1 MSIINYQSSSCHPIS
16 PLQGSWR
23 GLLIIIFLL
32 CIISCREEVS
42 MVQRHDV
49 DSLNLLAYRTRYVGL
64 DSTLKYSQMA
74 YDASL
79 APDGSLYREGRA
91 DALANLAFVEYMKMD
106 YDSATALYTQ
116 SAELSK
122 NIITKAVADVGLM
135 KICHITGRNDEFLD
149 YRHEAELKLNRLAE
163 SVDEMQLSPMQFTF
177 LNYAQSEFHFASAT
191 YYNSI
196 LHPELADAEM
206 GAVTNDMGMVNFD
219 IAQLSRYYILQGDYE
234 TGRELGM
241 KFNLTYMLASASQHI
256 AHQLINDRDPLFTDT
271 ISPFAL
277 YIAQDA
283 LRLFREYGSLYSR
296 AVTYLTI
303 SDYYARTN
311 MLEVALDTATK
322 ALEFVNIQ
330 HMGIYGDD
338 IDFLTPYSSRD
349 DVEPTELTWLKRKDI
364 SCAWEW
370 IANIRKH
377 LSKLFGQMGMRA
389 AADYN
394 QHVYLSILDNIRQD
408 KRLEHQIEE
417 LQEAKADQT
426 SWAWAIAI
434 LSVLVFVAIF
444 LYLRHLKQATERSY
458 ANDINNVEA
467 SFRKWMEENE
477 ALYSSLEERE
487 KMIDSETY
495 IHEQHIAENK
505 RSYID
510 KCTSLS
516 LVYSITPFL
525 DRAINELNKLKTTRE
540 TDEVRTERIAYV
552 SELID
557 RINLYN
563 EVLSHW
569 IKVRQGMVN
578 LNIENFELQP
588 LLDTLCKN
596 RTSFTNK
603 NLTLNVSETDAV
615 VKADRPLTLF
625 MMNTL
630 LDNARKYTPEGGE
643 VGIIVTPSDD
653 YVEISV
659 TDTGPGLSEEDV
671 RTICQEKVY
680 DSSQIGDVEH
690 DENLKRSKGFGFG
703 LMNCK
708 GIIDK
713 YKKTNPI
720 FAVCTFNIESQ
731 LGKGSRFYFRL
742 PKGVMKAMLLLLMFI
757 PAFIGM
763 GAQNHEVA
771 DTAIVSMTQQA
782 KHEQVEKE
790 QIYESLKKDNAA
802 SQTFII
808 VALMLVTIAFV
819 VVLVVYY
826 RIHMLPVFNMRQL
839 MQFNKRLFESENP
852 DLLELAYSG
861 VNDIKAVDGIAL
873 GIMQNE
879 ASQLVVRMSKEC
891 PMADAVESISHH
903 SFETAKEMT
912 VTDGILRTYLLKVPA
927 VSQDDEADHAADIIV
942 GVLTVVFHNA
952 SLSSQDERIIQLIA
966 EQLAKYVYFS
976 DTKVES
982 QRVELQLKEDEKLR
996 AEKEENTIHIQ
1007 NMVLDNCLSAIKHE
1021 TMYYPNRIRQLLD
1034 EAQQKQTMP
1043 DDEKIAQL
1051 SELINY
1057 YKDVFSLLSAC
1068 AARQLD
1074 NVMFKRKTIP
1084 VSDLAQYAKK
1094 SMKRIAKKQD
1104 VDIDF
1109 QADTASR
1116 LKVVG
1121 DQQMLEYLIDNL
1133 ISAALTVQQD
1143 RTIRLA
1149 FDRYDQ
1155 FVRIT
1160 FTDDEVRK
1168 SESELSTLFYP
1179 EHLRY
1184 DEDNDRLIGVEYMVC
1199 RQIVREHDEY
1209 GGRRGCRI
1217 IASPTEHGYKMEIM
1231 INGS

>member
-1 MSIINYQSSSCHPIS
+1 MVD
-16 PLQGSWR
+16 
-23 GLLIIIFLL
+23 
-32 CIISCREEVS
+32 VS
-42 MVQRHDV
+42 QRHEV
-49 DSLNLLAYRTRYVGL
+49 DSLNLLAYHTRYVGL
-64 DSTLKYSQMA
+64 DTTMKYSKMA
-74 YDASL
+74 YEASL
-79 APDGSLYREGRA
+79 KADGTLYREGRA
-91 DALANLAFVEYMKMD
+91 DALSNLAFVQYMLMD

-122 NIITKAVADVGLM
+122 NIITQAVADIGLM
-135 KICHITGRNDEFLD
+135 KICYITGRNDEFLD
-149 YRHEAELKLNRLAE
+149 YRHEAEMKLKRLSE
-163 SVDEMQLSPMQFTF
+163 SVDEMQLLPMQFTF
-177 LNYAQSEFHFASAT
+177 LNYAKSEFHFASAT
-191 YYNSI
+191 YYKGI

-206 GAVTNDMGMVNFD
+206 DAVTNDMGIVNFD

-256 AHQLINDRDPLFTDT
+256 ANQLINERDPFFADT

-338 IDFLTPYSSRD
+338 IDFLTPYSSRE
-349 DVEPTELTWLKRKDI
+349 DVEPTEITWLKRKDI

-377 LSKLFGQMGMRA
+377 LSQLFEQMGMGA
-389 AADYN
+389 AAQYN
-394 QHVYLSILDNIRQD
+394 RNIYLTILENTRQD
-408 KRLEHQIEE
+408 KRLEFQIEE
-417 LQEAKADQT
+417 LERAKADQT
-426 SWAWAIAI
+426 TWAWIVAI
-434 LSVLVFVAIF
+434 LSVLMYVAIF
-444 LYLRHLKQATERSY
+444 MYLRHQKRVTEKSY

-467 SFRKWMEENE
+467 SFRKWMDENE
-477 ALYSSLEERE
+477 ALYSSLEEKE
-487 KMIDSETY
+487 KMVDSETY

-525 DRAINELNKLKTTRE
+525 DRAINELNKLKSVDE
-540 TDEVRTERIAYV
+540 TDDVRTERVAYV

-557 RINLYN
+557 RITLYN

-578 LNIENFELQP
+578 LNIENFEIQP

-603 NLTLNVSETDAV
+603 GLTLNVTETDAV
-615 VKADRPLTLF
+615 VKADKALTLF

-643 VGIIVTPSDD
+643 VGIDVQQSEE

-659 TDTGPGLSEEDV
+659 TDTGRGLSQEDV

-720 FAVCTFNIESQ
+720 FSVCTFNIESE

-742 PKGVMKAMLLLLMFI
+742 PKGVVRALFVILMSLPVFTKAD
-757 PAFIGM
+757 
-763 GAQNHEVA
+763 AQNTAVA
-771 DTAIVSMTQQA
+771 DTAIVSVMQKV
-782 KHEQVEKE
+782 KHEQAE
-790 QIYESLKKDNAA
+790 QEQVYESLKKANAT

-808 VALMLVTIAFV
+808 VALMLVTIGFV
-819 VVLVVYY
+819 IFLVVYY
-826 RIHMLPVFNMRQL
+826 RIHMLPIFNMRQL
-839 MQFNKRLFESENP
+839 MQFNKRLFESDNP
-852 DLLELAYSG
+852 DLLELVYTG
-861 VNDIKAVDGIAL
+861 INDIKAVDGIAL

-879 ASQLVVRMSKEC
+879 ASQLVIRMSTNC
-891 PMADAVESISHH
+891 PTPDTVESLTRH
-903 SFETAKEMT
+903 SFEMEKEMT
-912 VTDGILRTYLLKVPA
+912 VRDGLVRTYLLALPLA
-927 VSQDDEADHAADIIV
+927 SQDEETTKDSVV
-942 GVLTVVFHNA
+942 GVLTAVFHNA
-952 SLSSQDERIIQLIA
+952 SLSTDDEKIIQLIA
-966 EQLAKYVYFS
+966 EQVAKYVYFS
-976 DTKVES
+976 DTKVEN

-1034 EAQQKQTMP
+1034 EAQQKQRMP
-1043 DDEKIAQL
+1043 DEENIGQL

-1084 VSDLAQYAKK
+1084 VSVLAQYAQK
-1094 SMKRIAKKQD
+1094 SMKRMAKKLD

-1109 QADTASR
+1109 EVDTDSR

-1121 DQQMLEYLIDNL
+1121 DQQMLEYLMDNL
-1133 ISAALTVQQD
+1133 ISAALTVHQD
-1143 RTIRLA
+1143 RTIRLT

-1160 FTDDEVRK
+1160 FLDNEVRK
-1168 SESELSTLFYP
+1168 EEKELTHLFYP
-1179 EHLRY
+1179 EHIRY

-1217 IASPTEHGYKMEIM
+1217 IASPTEQGYKIEIM
-1231 INGS
+1231 INGF

>member
-1 MSIINYQSSSCHPIS
+1 MKKKWIIPCVV
-16 PLQGSWR
+16 L
-23 GLLIIIFLL
+23 LL
-32 CIISCREEVS
+32 CSCIVGCSDGVDVS
-42 MVQRHDV
+42 FRHEV
-49 DSLNLLAYRTRYVGL
+49 DSLNLLAYRTRYMGL
-64 DSTLKYSQMA
+64 DTTAKYAQMA
-74 YDASL
+74 FDASMK
-79 APDGSLYREGRA
+79 ADGSMYKEGRA
-91 DALANLAFVEYMKMD
+91 DALLNLAFVQYMLMD
-106 YDSATALYTQ
+106 YDSATALYTE

-122 NIITKAVADVGLM
+122 NIITQAVADIGLM

-149 YRHEAELKLNRLAE
+149 YRHEAETKLKRLSE
-163 SVDEMQLSPMQFTF
+163 SLDEMTLSPMQFTF
-177 LNYAQSEFHFASAT
+177 LNYAKSEFHFASAT
-191 YYNSI
+191 YYNGI

-206 GAVTNDMGMVNFD
+206 EAVMNDMGIVNFD
-219 IAQLSRYYILQGDYE
+219 VAQMARFYILQGDYE

-256 AHQLINDRDPLFTDT
+256 ANRIVNNADPLYGDS
-271 ISPFAL
+271 IPSFAL
-277 YIAQDA
+277 FIAQDA

-296 AVTYLTI
+296 AITYLTI
-303 SDYYARTN
+303 SDYYAQSG

-330 HMGIYGDD
+330 HMGMYGDD
-338 IDFLTPYSSRD
+338 VDFLTPYSSHD
-349 DVEPTELTWLKRKDI
+349 DVEPTELTWLNRKDI

-377 LSKLFGQMGMRA
+377 LSMLFERMNMQA

-394 QHVYLSILDNIRQD
+394 KHIYLTILDNTRQD

-417 LQEAKADQT
+417 LEKAKADQT
-426 SWAWAIAI
+426 TWAWIVAI

-444 LYLRHLKQATERSY
+444 LYIRHQKRATERSY
-458 ANDINNVEA
+458 TNDINNVEA
-467 SFRKWMEENE
+467 SFKKWMDENE
-477 ALYSSLEERE
+477 ALYNSLSERE
-487 KMIDSETY
+487 KLIDSETY

-510 KCTSLS
+510 RCTSLS

-525 DRAINELNKLKTTRE
+525 DRAINELNKLNTSQE
-540 TDEVRTERIAYV
+540 TDEVRTERISYL

-563 EVLSHW
+563 EVLAHW

-578 LNIENFELQP
+578 LDIENFELQP
-588 LLDTLCKN
+588 LLETLSKN
-596 RTSFTNK
+596 RNSFTNK
-603 NLTLNVSETDAV
+603 GLTLHVADTDAV
-615 VKADRPLTLF
+615 VKADRALTLF

-643 VGIIVTPSDD
+643 VGIDVESKDE
-653 YVEISV
+653 YVEIAV
-659 TDTGPGLSEEDV
+659 RDTGRGLSQEDI

-680 DSSQIGDVEH
+680 DSSQIGDVAH
-690 DENLKRSKGFGFG
+690 DETLKQNKGFGFG

-713 YKKTNPI
+713 YKKTNAV
-720 FAVCTFNIESQ
+720 FSVCTFNIESE

-742 PKGVMKAMLLLLMFI
+742 PKGVVRALIVLFMLI
-757 PAFIGM
+757 PAFTM
-763 GAQNHEVA
+763 MNAQTPGATE
-771 DTAIVSMTQQA
+771 TTIVSKMRQSKQ
-782 KHEQVEKE
+782 EQVSQE
-790 QIYESLKKDNAA
+790 QAYESLKRSNAA

-808 VALMLVTIAFV
+808 LALMLVTIAFV
-819 VVLVVYY
+819 VFLVIYY
-826 RIHMLPVFNMRQL
+826 RVHMLPVFNMRQL
-839 MQFNKRLFESENP
+839 MQFSKRLFEGENP
-852 DLLELAYSG
+852 DLLELVYG
-861 VNDIKAVDGIAL
+861 GINDIKAVDGIAL
-873 GIMQNE
+873 GIVQNE
-879 ASQLVVRMSKEC
+879 TSQLMVRMSANC
-891 PMADAVESISHH
+891 PTPDTVESLTRH
-903 SFETAKEMT
+903 SFEMEKEMT
-912 VTDGILRTYLLKVPA
+912 VRDGLVRTYLLKINNASP
-927 VSQDDEADHAADIIV
+927 DDEETAGDRTVV

-952 SLSSQDERIIQLIA
+952 SLSKQDERIIQLIA

-976 DTKVES
+976 DTKVEN
-982 QRVELQLKEDEKLR
+982 QKVELQLKEDEKLR

-1034 EAQQKQTMP
+1034 DAQEKQTLP

-1084 VSDLAQYAKK
+1084 VSTLAQYAMK
-1094 SMKRIAKKQD
+1094 SMRRMAKKQD

-1109 QADTASR
+1109 VVDTDSQ

-1121 DQQMLEYLIDNL
+1121 DQQMLEYLMDNL
-1133 ISAALTVQQD
+1133 ISAALTIQQD
-1143 RTIRLA
+1143 RKIRLS
-1149 FDRYDQ
+1149 FDCYDE

-1160 FTDDEVRK
+1160 FADEEVK
-1168 SESELSTLFYP
+1168 KTEEELSTLFYP
-1179 EHLRY
+1179 EHPRY
-1184 DEDNDRLIGVEYMVC
+1184 DEDSDRLIGVEYMVC
-1199 RQIVREHDEY
+1199 RQIIREHDEY

-1217 IASPTEHGYKMEIM
+1217 IASPSGEGYKMEIM
-1231 INGS
+1231 INGFGS

>member
-1 MSIINYQSSSCHPIS
+1 MGCSDDVD
-16 PLQGSWR
+16 
-23 GLLIIIFLL
+23 
-32 CIISCREEVS
+32 VS
-42 MVQRHDV
+42 LRHEV

-64 DSTLKYSQMA
+64 DTTAYYSQKA
-74 YDASL
+74 FEASMK
-79 APDGSLYREGRA
+79 ADGTLYREGKA
-91 DALANLAFVEYMKMD
+91 DALSNLAFVQYMLMD
-106 YDSATALYTQ
+106 YDSATALYKQ

-122 NIITKAVADVGLM
+122 NIITQAVADVGLM

-149 YRHEAELKLNRLAE
+149 YRHDAETKLKRLSE
-163 SVDEMQLSPMQFTF
+163 SLDEMQLSPMQFTF

-191 YYNSI
+191 YYNGI

-206 GAVTNDMGMVNFD
+206 EAVANDMGIVNFD
-219 IAQLSRYYILQGDYE
+219 IAQMARYYILQGDYE

-256 AHQLINDRDPLFTDT
+256 ANHLMNSGDAPNLDPMSDDS
-271 ISPFAL
+271 IPPFAL
-277 YIAQDA
+277 FIAQDA

-303 SDYYARTN
+303 SDYYAKN
-311 MLEVALDTATK
+311 GMLEVALDTATK

-330 HMGIYGDD
+330 HKGIYTDD
-338 IDFLTPYSSRD
+338 MDFLTPYSSQD
-349 DVEPTELTWLKRKDI
+349 DIEPTEIAWLKRKDI

-370 IANIRKH
+370 IANIRNH
-377 LSKLFGQMGMRA
+377 LGMLFEQMGMQA

-394 QHVYLSILDNIRQD
+394 KRIYLTILDNTRQD

-417 LQEAKADQT
+417 LEKAKADQT
-426 SWAWAIAI
+426 TWAWIVAIF
-434 LSVLVFVAIF
+434 SVLMFVAIF
-444 LYLRHLKQATERSY
+444 LYIRHQKRMTERSY
-458 ANDINNVEA
+458 AKDINNVEA
-467 SFRKWMEENE
+467 SFRKWMDENE
-477 ALYSSLEERE
+477 ALYNSLSE
-487 KMIDSETY
+487 KEKLIDSETY

-510 KCTSLS
+510 RCTSLS

-525 DRAINELNKLKTTRE
+525 DRAINELNKLKATQE
-540 TDEVRTERIAYV
+540 TEEVRTERIAYL

-588 LLDTLCKN
+588 LLDMLSKN
-596 RTSFTNK
+596 RNTFANK
-603 NLTLNVSETDAV
+603 GLTLHVAETDAV
-615 VKADRPLTLF
+615 VKADRALTLF

-643 VGIIVTPSDD
+643 VGIDVESTDE
-653 YVEISV
+653 YVEIAV
-659 TDTGPGLSEEDV
+659 TDTGRGLSEEDI
-671 RTICQEKVY
+671 RTICKEKVY
-680 DSSQIGDVEH
+680 DSSQIGDVAH
-690 DENLKRSKGFGFG
+690 DEVLKQNKGFGFG

-713 YKKTNPI
+713 YKKTNSV
-720 FAVCTFNIESQ
+720 FSVCTFNIESQ

-742 PKGVMKAMLLLLMFI
+742 PKGVVRALLILLMQM
-757 PAFIGM
+757 PAFTAM
-763 GAQNHEVA
+763 SAQTSEVA
-771 DTAIVSMTQQA
+771 DTAIVSMTLLSKQ
-782 KHEQVEKE
+782 EQVSQE
-790 QIYESLKKDNAA
+790 QAYESLKKDNAA

-808 VALMLVTIAFV
+808 LALMLVTIAFV
-819 VVLVVYY
+819 VFLVMYY
-826 RIHMLPVFNMRQL
+826 RIHMLPVFNLRQL
-839 MQFNKRLFESENP
+839 MQFNKRLFESDNP
-852 DLLELAYSG
+852 DLLEFVYTG
-861 VNDIKAVDGIAL
+861 INDIKTVDGIAL

-879 ASQLVVRMSKEC
+879 ESQLKVRISRDC
-891 PMADAVESISHH
+891 PMQDAVESISHH
-903 SFETAKEMT
+903 SFETAKEMKMN
-912 VTDGILRTYLLKVPA
+912 DGILRTYLLKVQTVGHDGIEPA
-927 VSQDDEADHAADIIV
+927 TADTVV

-952 SLSSQDERIIQLIA
+952 SLSKQDERIIQLIA
-966 EQLAKYVYFS
+966 EQVAKYVYFS
-976 DTKVES
+976 DTKVEN
-982 QRVELQLKEDEKLR
+982 QKVELQLKEDEKLR

-1034 EAQQKQTMP
+1034 DAQEKQVLP
-1043 DDEKIAQL
+1043 DEEDIAQL

-1084 VSDLAQYAKK
+1084 VSSLAQYAKK
-1094 SMKRIAKKQD
+1094 SMRRMAKKLD

-1109 QADTASR
+1109 MVDTDSN

-1121 DQQMLEYLIDNL
+1121 DQQMLEYLMDNL
-1133 ISAALTVQQD
+1133 ISAALTNRKD
-1143 RTIRLA
+1143 RQIRLS
-1149 FDRYDQ
+1149 FDRYDE

-1160 FTDDEVRK
+1160 FADEEVAK
-1168 SESELSTLFYP
+1168 TESELSNLFYP

-1184 DEDNDRLIGVEYMVC
+1184 DEDADRLIGVEYMVC

-1217 IASPTEHGYKMEIM
+1217 IASPCGNGYKMEIM
-1231 INGS
+1231 INGM

>member
-1 MSIINYQSSSCHPIS
+1 MSCSDDVDVT
-16 PLQGSWR
+16 L
-23 GLLIIIFLL
+23 
-32 CIISCREEVS
+32 
-42 MVQRHDV
+42 RHEV
-49 DSLNLLAYRTRYVGL
+49 DSLNLLAYRTRYIGL
-64 DSTLKYSQMA
+64 DTTAKYSQMA
-74 YDASL
+74 FEVSMR
-79 APDGSLYREGRA
+79 PDGTLYREGRA
-91 DALANLAFVEYMKMD
+91 DALSNLAFVQYMMMD

-116 SAELSK
+116 SAKLSK
-122 NIITKAVADVGLM
+122 NIITQAVADIGLM
-135 KICHITGRNDEFLD
+135 KICHITARNDEFLD
-149 YRHEAELKLNRLAE
+149 YRHEAEVKLQRLSE
-163 SVDEMQLSPMQFTF
+163 SLDEMQLSPMQFTF
-177 LNYAQSEFHFASAT
+177 LNYAKSEFHFASAT
-191 YYNSI
+191 YYNGI
-196 LHPELADAEM
+196 LHPELADAEIE
-206 GAVTNDMGMVNFD
+206 AITNDMGIVNFD
-219 IAQLSRYYILQGDYE
+219 IAQLARYYILQGEYE

-256 AHQLINDRDPLFTDT
+256 AKQLIDYPDRINLDTMSDDSIPPYALF
-271 ISPFAL
+271 
-277 YIAQDA
+277 IAQDA

-303 SDYYARTN
+303 SDYYAKN
-311 MLEVALDTATK
+311 GMLEVALDTATK

-330 HMGIYGDD
+330 HMGVYGDD
-338 IDFLTPYSSRD
+338 IDFLTPYSSRN
-349 DVEPTELTWLKRKDI
+349 DVEPTELSWLKRKDI

-377 LSKLFGQMGMRA
+377 LGLLFEQMNMQA

-394 QHVYLSILDNIRQD
+394 NHIYYTILDNTRQD
-408 KRLEHQIEE
+408 KRLEHQIEDLE
-417 LQEAKADQT
+417 QEKADQT
-426 SWAWAIAI
+426 TWAWIVSI
-434 LSVLVFVAIF
+434 FSVLLFVAIF
-444 LYLRHLKQATERSY
+444 LFIRHQKRATERSY

-467 SFRKWMEENE
+467 SFNKWMDENE
-477 ALYSSLEERE
+477 ALYNSLSE
-487 KMIDSETY
+487 KEKLIDSETY

-510 KCTSLS
+510 RCTSLS

-525 DRAINELNKLKTTRE
+525 DRAINELNKLNTTQE
-540 TDEVRTERIAYV
+540 TEEVRTERIAYL

-588 LLDTLCKN
+588 LLDTLSKN
-596 RTSFTNK
+596 HNTFSNK
-603 NLTLNVSETDAV
+603 GLTLHVVETDAV
-615 VKADRPLTLF
+615 VKADKALTLF

-643 VGIIVTPSDD
+643 VGIDVQETDN
-653 YVEISV
+653 YVEIGV
-659 TDTGPGLSEEDV
+659 TDTGRGLSKEDI

-680 DSSQIGDVEH
+680 DSSQIGDVAH
-690 DENLKRSKGFGFG
+690 DENLKQNKGFGFG

-713 YKKTNPI
+713 YKKTN
-720 FAVCTFNIESQ
+720 AVFSVCMFNIESQ

-742 PKGVMKAMLLLLMFI
+742 PKGVVRAMLVLLMLI
-757 PAFIGM
+757 PAFKTM
-763 GAQNHEVA
+763 SAQSQETV
-771 DTAIVSMTQQA
+771 DTAIVSMTLQSKQ
-782 KHEQVEKE
+782 EQVSQE
-790 QIYESLKKDNAA
+790 QAYESLKKDNATR
-802 SQTFII
+802 QTFII
-808 VALMLVTIAFV
+808 LALMLVTIAFV
-819 VVLVVYY
+819 VFLVIYY
-826 RIHMLPVFNMRQL
+826 RVHMLPVFNMRQM
-839 MQFNKRLFESENP
+839 MQFNKRLFEEDNP
-852 DLLELAYSG
+852 DLLELVYTG
-861 VNDIKAVDGIAL
+861 INDIKAVDGIAL
-873 GIMQNE
+873 GILQNE
-879 ASQLVVRMSKEC
+879 TSQLMIRKSLNC
-891 PMADAVESISHH
+891 PTPDTVESLTRH
-903 SFETAKEMT
+903 SYEMEKEMT
-912 VTDGILRTYLLKVPA
+912 VRDGIVRTYLLTVPTT
-927 VSQDDEADHAADIIV
+927 SQEDDMESATDSTV

-952 SLSSQDERIIQLIA
+952 SLSKEDEKIIQLIA
-966 EQLAKYVYFS
+966 EQVAKYVYFS
-976 DTKVES
+976 DTKVEN
-982 QRVELQLKEDEKLR
+982 QKVELQLKEDEKLR

-1034 EAQQKQTMP
+1034 DAQEKQTLP

-1057 YKDVFSLLSAC
+1057 YKDVFSLLSTC

-1084 VSDLAQYAKK
+1084 VRVLAQYATK
-1094 SMKRIAKKQD
+1094 SMKRMSKKQD

-1109 QADTASR
+1109 VVDTDSQ

-1133 ISAALTVQQD
+1133 ISAALANNRQD
-1143 RTIRLA
+1143 RQIGLS
-1149 FDRYDQ
+1149 FDRYDE

-1160 FTDDEVRK
+1160 FTDEEGMK
-1168 SESELSTLFYP
+1168 SEDELSNLFYP

-1184 DEDNDRLIGVEYMVC
+1184 DEDADRLIGVEYMVC

-1217 IASPTEHGYKMEIM
+1217 IASPCGKGYKMEIM

>member
-1 MSIINYQSSSCHPIS
+1 MKTK
-16 PLQGSWR
+16 W
-23 GLLIIIFLL
+23 
-32 CIISCREEVS
+32 IISCIILLLCSCIVGCSDDVDVS
-42 MVQRHDV
+42 LRHEV

-64 DSTLKYSQMA
+64 DTTAKYAQMA
-74 YDASL
+74 YEASMR
-79 APDGSLYREGRA
+79 ADGTLYREGRA
-91 DALANLAFVEYMKMD
+91 DALSNLAFVQYMLMD
-106 YDSATALYTQ
+106 YDSATALYTE
-116 SAELSK
+116 SANLSK
-122 NIITKAVADVGLM
+122 NIITQAVADVGLM
-135 KICHITGRNDEFLD
+135 KICHITARNDEFLD
-149 YRHEAELKLNRLAE
+149 YRHEAETKLKRLSE
-163 SVDEMQLSPMQFTF
+163 SLDVMQLSPMQFTF
-177 LNYAQSEFHFASAT
+177 LSYAKSEFHFASAT
-191 YYNSI
+191 YYNGI

-206 GAVTNDMGMVNFD
+206 EAVTNDMSIVNFD
-219 IAQLSRYYILQGDYE
+219 IAQLARYYILQGDYE

-256 AHQLINDRDPLFTDT
+256 ADQLINSEEVTNLDPT
-271 ISPFAL
+271 ISDDSIPPYAL

-296 AVTYLTI
+296 AKTYLTI
-303 SDYYARTN
+303 SDYYAKN
-311 MLEVALDTATK
+311 GMLEVALDTATK

-338 IDFLTPYSSRD
+338 IDFLTPYSSRN
-349 DVEPTELTWLKRKDI
+349 DVEPTEITWLKEKDI

-370 IANIRKH
+370 IATIRKH
-377 LSKLFGQMGMRA
+377 LSSLFEQMNMQA

-394 QHVYLSILDNIRQD
+394 EHIYLTILDNTRQD

-417 LQEAKADQT
+417 LEKEKADQT
-426 SWAWAIAI
+426 TWAWIVGI
-434 LSVLVFVAIF
+434 FSLLMFVAIF
-444 LYLRHLKQATERSY
+444 LFIRHQKRVTERSY
-458 ANDINNVEA
+458 ANDINNVQA
-467 SFRKWMEENE
+467 SFKKWMDENE
-477 ALYSSLEERE
+477 ALYHSLSERE
-487 KMIDSETY
+487 KLIDSETY

-510 KCTSLS
+510 RCTSLS

-525 DRAINELNKLKTTRE
+525 DRAINELNKLNTTQE
-540 TDEVRTERIAYV
+540 TEDVRTERIAYL

-563 EVLSHW
+563 EVLAHW

-588 LLDTLCKN
+588 LLDTLSKN
-596 RTSFTNK
+596 RNSFTNK
-603 NLTLNVSETDAV
+603 GLTLHVAETDAV
-615 VKADRPLTLF
+615 VKADRALTLF

-643 VGIIVTPSDD
+643 VGIDVESTDE
-653 YVEISV
+653 YVEIAV
-659 TDTGPGLSEEDV
+659 RDTGRGLSQEDI

-680 DSSQIGDVEH
+680 DSSQIGDVAH
-690 DENLKRSKGFGFG
+690 DETLKQNKGFGFG

-713 YKKTNPI
+713 YKKTNSV
-720 FAVCTFNIESQ
+720 FSVCTFNIESE

-742 PKGVMKAMLLLLMFI
+742 PKGVMRALLVLLMLV
-757 PAFIGM
+757 PAFTVM
-763 GAQNHEVA
+763 SAQQG
-771 DTAIVSMTQQA
+771 TAVDSSIVSMTLMSKQ
-782 KHEQVEKE
+782 EQVSQE
-790 QIYESLKKDNAA
+790 QTYESLKKDNAA

-808 VALMLVTIAFV
+808 LALMLVTIAFV
-819 VVLVVYY
+819 VFLVIYY
-826 RIHMLPVFNMRQL
+826 RVHMLPVFNMRQL
-839 MQFNKRLFESENP
+839 MQFNKRLFEGDNP
-852 DLLELAYSG
+852 NLLELVYTG
-861 VNDIKAVDGIAL
+861 INDIKAVDGIAL
-873 GIMQNE
+873 GVVQNE
-879 ASQLVVRMSKEC
+879 TSQLMVRMSANC
-891 PMADAVESISHH
+891 PTPDTVESLTRH
-903 SFETAKEMT
+903 SFEMEKEMT
-912 VTDGILRTYLLKVPA
+912 VRDGLVRTYLLKLQATPT
-927 VSQDDEADHAADIIV
+927 EAEETDGDGTVV

-952 SLSSQDERIIQLIA
+952 SLSNQDERIIQLIA
-966 EQLAKYVYFS
+966 EQVAKYVYFS
-976 DTKVES
+976 DTKVEN
-982 QRVELQLKEDEKLR
+982 QKVELQLKEDEKLR

-1034 EAQQKQTMP
+1034 DAQEKQTLP
-1043 DDEKIAQL
+1043 DDENIAQL

-1074 NVMFKRKTIP
+1074 NVMFKRKIIP
-1084 VSDLAQYAKK
+1084 VSTLAQYAMK
-1094 SMKRIAKKQD
+1094 SMKRMAKKVD

-1109 QADTASR
+1109 VVDKDSK

-1133 ISAALTVQQD
+1133 ISAALAVQQD
-1143 RTIRLA
+1143 RTIRLS
-1149 FDRYDQ
+1149 FDRYDE

-1160 FTDDEVRK
+1160 FTDEEVK
-1168 SESELSTLFYP
+1168 KTEEELSTLFYP

-1184 DEDNDRLIGVEYMVC
+1184 DEDADRLVGVEYMVC

-1217 IASPTEHGYKMEIM
+1217 IASPSGEGYKMEIM
-1231 INGS
+1231 INGIW

>member
-1 MSIINYQSSSCHPIS
+1 MANTD
-16 PLQGSWR
+16 LMTKK
-23 GLLIIIFLL
+23 LLIPCLLILL
-32 CIISCREEVS
+32 CIMGCRDEVGI
-42 MVQRHDV
+42 VQRHEV

-64 DSTLKYSQMA
+64 DTTMKYSQMA
-74 YDASL
+74 YEASL
-79 APDGSLYREGRA
+79 SADGSFYREGRA
-91 DALANLAFVEYMKMD
+91 EALSNLAFVQYMLMD

-135 KICHITGRNDEFLD
+135 KICYITGRNDEFLD
-149 YRHEAELKLNRLAE
+149 YRHEAEMKLNRLAE

-177 LNYAQSEFHFASAT
+177 LNYAKSEFHFASAT
-191 YYNSI
+191 YYNGI
-196 LHPELADAEM
+196 LHPELAEAEM
-206 GAVTNDMGMVNFD
+206 ETVTNDMGIVNFD

-241 KFNLTYMLASASQHI
+241 KFDLTYMLASASQHI
-256 AHQLINDRDPLFTDT
+256 ANQLINDRDPLFGDS

-338 IDFLTPYSSRD
+338 IDFLTPYSSRE

-377 LSKLFGQMGMRA
+377 LSQLFEQMGMTA

-394 QHVYLSILDNIRQD
+394 RHIYLSILDNTRQD

-417 LQEAKADQT
+417 LERAKADQT
-426 SWAWAIAI
+426 TWAWVIAV
-434 LSVLVFVAIF
+434 LSVLMFVAIF
-444 LYLRHLKQATERSY
+444 LYLRHQKRVTEKSY
-458 ANDINNVEA
+458 ANDINNVET

-487 KMIDSETY
+487 KMVDSETY

-525 DRAINELNKLKTTRE
+525 DRAINELNKLKTTNE
-540 TDEVRTERIAYV
+540 TDEVRTERLAYL

-578 LNIENFELQP
+578 LNIENFEIQP
-588 LLDTLCKN
+588 LLETLCKN

-603 NLTLNVSETDAV
+603 GLTLNVSDTDAV
-615 VKADRPLTLF
+615 VKADRALTLF

-643 VGIIVTPSDD
+643 VGIDVQQADE

-659 TDTGPGLSEEDV
+659 TDTGRGLSEEDV

-720 FAVCTFNIESQ
+720 FSVCTFNIESQ

-742 PKGVMKAMLLLLMFI
+742 PKGVMKAMMVLLMMLPMVTSI
-757 PAFIGM
+757 N
-763 GAQNHEVA
+763 AQVVQKT
-771 DTAIVSMTQQA
+771 DTTIVTQTLQS
-782 KHEQVEKE
+782 KQQQVEQEQV
-790 QIYESLKKDNAA
+790 YESLKRSNAA

-808 VALMLVTIAFV
+808 ISLMLVTIAFV
-819 VVLVVYY
+819 VFLVMYY

-839 MQFNKRLFESENP
+839 MQFNKRLFEDENP
-852 DLLELAYSG
+852 DLLELVYTG
-861 VNDIKAVDGIAL
+861 INDIKAIDGLAL
-873 GIMQNE
+873 GIVQNE
-879 ASQLVVRMSKEC
+879 TSQIMVRMSANC
-891 PMADAVESISHH
+891 PTPDTVESLTRH
-903 SFETAKEMT
+903 SFEMEKEMT
-912 VTDGILRTYLLKVPA
+912 VRDGLVRTYLLTIPTT
-927 VSQDDEADHAADIIV
+927 SQDEEDATDSVV

-952 SLSSQDERIIQLIA
+952 SLSKDDERIIQLIA
-966 EQLAKYVYFS
+966 EQVAKYVYFS

-1021 TMYYPNRIRQLLD
+1021 TIYYPNRIRQLLD
-1034 EAQQKQTMP
+1034 EAKQKQTMP
-1043 DDEKIAQL
+1043 DEENIAQL

-1084 VSDLAQYAKK
+1084 VSALAQYAQK
-1094 SMKRIAKKQD
+1094 SMKRMAKKQD

-1109 QADTASR
+1109 EVDSDSR

-1121 DQQMLEYLIDNL
+1121 DQQMLEYLMDNL

-1160 FTDDEVRK
+1160 FTDDEVKK
-1168 SESELSTLFYP
+1168 SESELTHLFYP

-1184 DEDNDRLIGVEYMVC
+1184 DEDSDRLIGVEYMVC
-1199 RQIVREHDEY
+1199 RQIIREHDEY

-1217 IASPTEHGYKMEIM
+1217 IASPTEQGYKIEIM
-1231 INGS
+1231 INGF